1 MLFSRISHRTLASA
15 VLAGALS
22 AAVVLTGCD
31 KSSSSSS
38 GTPAA
43 AGGKTITV
51 GFVYVGTKDDYG
63 YNQSHALGATAV
75 KAMPGV
81 TVVEDES
88 VKETKDCEQAM
99 ESMINL
105 NSATLIFPTSYGYF
119 DPHVLT
125 VAAKYPSVTFIHAGG
140 TTVPGKTPANVGSFF
155 AYIDEVE
162 YLCGMVSGLTTK
174 SNKLGYVAAKPI
186 PPVLRDINAFEAGA
200 KSVNPNATLTV
211 IFTGDWFMPTEEAN
225 AVTTLCDQGID
236 VVSGHVDSPKVLI
249 QTADKRG
256 IYCCGYH
263 ADGSPLAPSHYLTGA
278 EWNWAPLY
286 TKFVS
291 DVSAG
296 KPLPENYMGN
306 LQDGTVKLGAYGP
319 AVSDATKAKVEAVK
333 ATMMTGSFHM
343 FSGPLKDNKGTLQ
356 IPAGTSYGDQDAA
369 LWGMHYLIEGVV
381 GNIGN

>member
-1 MLFSRISHRTLASA
+1 VPISRIFSR
-15 VLAGALS
+15 VLAPALI
-22 AAVVLTGCD
+22 AAAFTVAGCS
-31 KSSSSSS
+31 KSSDTATTGPS
-38 GTPAA
+38 
-43 AGGKTITV
+43 AGGAKTMTV
-51 GFVYVGTKDDYG
+51 GFIYVGTKDDYG
-63 YNQSHALGATAV
+63 YNQSHALGAAAV

-81 TVVEDES
+81 TVIEDEG

-105 NSATLIFPTSYGYF
+105 NNATLLFPTSYGYF

-125 VAAKYPSVTFIHAGG
+125 VAAKYPAVTFIHAGG

-200 KSVNPNATLTV
+200 KSVNPAATLTV

-225 AVTTLCDQGID
+225 AVTTLADQGID
-236 VVSGHVDSPKVLI
+236 VVSGHIDSPKVLI

-263 ADGSPLAPSHYLTGA
+263 ADGSPLAPAHYLTGA
-278 EWNWAPLY
+278 EWNWGPLY
-286 TKFVS
+286 TKFVA
-291 DVSAG
+291 DVQAG
-296 KPLPENYMGN
+296 KPLPENVMGN

-319 AVSDATKAKVEAVK
+319 AVSAETKAKVDAVK
-333 ATMMTGSFHM
+333 AIMMTGAFHM
-343 FSGPLKDNKGTLQ
+343 FTGPLKDNKGEIK
-356 IPAGTSYGDQDAA
+356 IPAGTSYGDQDGA
-369 LWGMHYLIEGVV
+369 LWGMHYLIEGVI
-381 GNIGN
+381 GNIGS